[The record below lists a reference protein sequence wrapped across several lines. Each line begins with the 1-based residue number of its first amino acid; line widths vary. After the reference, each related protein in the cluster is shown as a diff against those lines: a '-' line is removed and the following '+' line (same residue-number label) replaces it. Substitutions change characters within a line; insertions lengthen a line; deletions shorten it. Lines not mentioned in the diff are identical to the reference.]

1 MLFDKITLEPDEKV
15 LISVRKHW
23 FVISVEIL
31 VLLLFGLVPV
41 TLLLAV
47 SQLPDS
53 LSITTIIFSNTP
65 VLIFFMAFWLFLSA
79 IAATTA
85 WTHHFLDLWVIT
97 DRRVIVIEQI
107 HFFNRRVSN
116 FRLERLQDI
125 KVSINGFIP
134 TMLNFGT
141 LRAQTASATESNFE
155 STGLPAPRE
164 LQSLIQNAMDARLR
178 TLGDHPAM
186 EA

>member
-1 MLFDKITLEPDEKV
+1 MLFDKITLEPDERV
-15 LISVRKHW
+15 LTTVRKHW
-23 FVISVEIL
+23 FVISIDIL
-31 VLLLFGLVPV
+31 VIILFGLLPVVLLLA
-41 TLLLAV
+41 T
-47 SQLPDS
+47 SQLPNIFG
-53 LSITTIIFSNTP
+53 LTALIFSHPP
-65 VLIFFMAFWLFLSA
+65 VLVFFMAFWLFLST

-125 KVSINGFIP
+125 KVSVNGFIP

-155 STGLPAPRE
+155 SSGLPAPRE
-164 LQSLIQNAMDARLR
+164 LQSLMQNAMDDQLP
-178 TLGDHPAM
+178 L